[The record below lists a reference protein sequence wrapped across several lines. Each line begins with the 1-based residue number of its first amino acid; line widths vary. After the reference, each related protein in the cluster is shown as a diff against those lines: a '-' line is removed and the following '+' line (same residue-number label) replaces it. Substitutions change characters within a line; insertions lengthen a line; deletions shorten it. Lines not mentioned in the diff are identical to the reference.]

1 MTPADPPDGADLSFG
16 DAIGPVRPLR
26 TKKVVAAPGRPTRPA
41 RQGAPATPVVPV
53 APPAPIDP
61 RARLDA
67 ATAVCLRRPGVQDR
81 AMRALRGRAFRA
93 QDECDLHGLTA
104 AAAAV
109 VLDDF
114 LADAAARGLSRV
126 RVIHGRGQG
135 VLRNLCVVRLGEH
148 PAVLAAVSAGPA
160 DGGLGALRVLLRAG
174 RTGGAVSPG
183 GEA

>member
-1 MTPADPPDGADLSFG
+1 MTRNHPPDSADLAFG

-26 TKKVVAAPGRPTRPA
+26 TKKVVAPTVRPA
-41 RQGAPATPVVPV
+41 HRRAPATPVIPV

-61 RARLDA
+61 GARLDA

-104 AAAAV
+104 AAAAI
-109 VLDDF
+109 VLDGF
-114 LADAAARGLSRV
+114 LADAGARALSRV

-135 VLRNLCVVRLGEH
+135 VLRNLCVARLREH
-148 PAVLAAVSAGPA
+148 PEVLAAVSAGPA
-160 DGGLGALRVLLRAG
+160 DGGLGALRVLLRVG
-174 RTGGAVSPG
+174 RGGGV
-183 GEA
+183 

>member
-1 MTPADPPDGADLSFG
+1 MTHADPPDGADLSFG

-26 TKKVVAAPGRPTRPA
+26 TKKVVAAPGRPARPVS
-41 RQGAPATPVVPV
+41 RPVPATPVAPV
-53 APPAPIDP
+53 APSVRIGPAAPP
-61 RARLDA
+61 DA

-81 AMRALRGRAFRA
+81 ALRALRARAFRA

-109 VLDDF
+109 VLDGF
-114 LADAAARGLSRV
+114 LADAATRGLSRV

-135 VLRNLCVVRLGEH
+135 VLRNLCVARLGEH
-148 PAVLAAVSAGPA
+148 PGVLAAVSAGPA

-174 RTGGAVSPG
+174 RAGGA
-183 GEA
+183 GEGV